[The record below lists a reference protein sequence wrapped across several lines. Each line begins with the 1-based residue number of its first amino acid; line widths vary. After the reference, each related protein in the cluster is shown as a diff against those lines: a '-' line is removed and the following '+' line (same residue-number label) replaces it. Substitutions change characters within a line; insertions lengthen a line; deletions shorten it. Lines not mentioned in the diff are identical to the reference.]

1 MSGIPA
7 SGWGLLIAAGTTAAL
22 HFGVALLMRRSW
34 AKKPIAWLYSAL
46 AALICGL
53 LDLRHFSW
61 SQIKGFLKSAGRRVV
76 GHSVL
81 GLLFRKLGYKGI
93 THIIY
98 SLRPKRF
105 SNNRAAEVTIG
116 LTDIALF
123 ALFLGLYSLRW

>member
-1 MSGIPA
+1 M
-7 SGWGLLIAAGTTAAL
+7 
-22 HFGVALLMRRSW
+22 
-34 AKKPIAWLYSAL
+34 
-46 AALICGL
+46 
-53 LDLRHFSW
+53 
-61 SQIKGFLKSAGRRVV
+61 
-76 GHSVL
+76 
-81 GLLFRKLGYKGI
+81 LFRKLGYKGI